1 MDTQSRIS
9 VTVVPIS
16 NWNGKIQ
23 MIQQKSVSCHCGF
36 WFSSRQGTVSTIS
49 ISKSIPLLAKTGVN
63 RSEITLQT
71 SLGVSKE
78 SAPFSVL
85 VTRARHASTSSCVW
99 PTHRCA
105 WAHDPKTF
113 CWVISAHMRVELP
126 LRISLT
132 VLSDCIHRLRWSS
145 HGYMVQQIWKPTNQI
160 WMISDT

>member
-1 MDTQSRIS
+1 
-9 VTVVPIS
+9 
-16 NWNGKIQ
+16 
-23 MIQQKSVSCHCGF
+23 
-36 WFSSRQGTVSTIS
+36 
-49 ISKSIPLLAKTGVN
+49 
-63 RSEITLQT
+63 
-71 SLGVSKE
+71 LGVSKE
-78 SAPFSVL
+78 SAPFSAL

-145 HGYMVQQIWKPTNQI
+145 HVTWFSKFGNRQIKSEWFLIPKF
-160 WMISDT
+160 WSLFAF